1 MTTSEQEST
10 FSETSSDPP
19 LMCIPKAVAAQAA
32 GRPDAVAVAMG
43 SLSLTYHE
51 LDCQANRMARY
62 LRARGAGADVPI
74 GLCLPRSI
82 EMVIA
87 ALGIMKAGAAYVPM
101 DPSYPADR
109 LAFMLEDAGAH
120 LVVTDSAAQRL
131 PQTACEVLEMSA
143 PELSAGPDHMP
154 RIDILPTD
162 LAYLIYTSGSTGRPK
177 GVEITHANLASLVCW
192 HRDAFSVTAS
202 DRASH
207 VAGLGFDAAVWEL
220 WPYLA
225 AGASVHLAD
234 EIARNSPE
242 LLRDWLVSEQITVS
256 FVPTPLA
263 ERMLALEWP
272 AETSL
277 RFLLTGGDALHHY
290 PSADLPFQLINN
302 YGPTECTVVATSG
315 PVLPAVH
322 SDSMPPIGTAIA
334 RTHVYLLDE
343 RFEEAPEGVTGE
355 IFIGG
360 AGVARGYHNR
370 PDLTGERFIPNP
382 FGSGRLY
389 RTGDLAR
396 RLPTGEIAFVGRAD
410 DQIKIRGYRIEPQ
423 EIVHALNRH
432 PEIQDSLVVA
442 RASSTSDRDGEKRLV
457 AYLVT
462 ASNCTRSHTEVRDAL
477 RAHLPEYMLPSAFV
491 RVEAFPTTQN
501 GKIDVAQLPAPSPAN
516 TLADSAFELPATP
529 TEQRIGA
536 IIGSL
541 LGLKNIGRNENFF
554 LLGGHSLLAAQLIA
568 RLRDAF
574 GVQIP
579 LRTLFASPTI
589 QMLASCI
596 DPSSKTP
603 VPAREEI
610 HSCMATEACV
620 VTNP

>member
-10 FSETSSDPP
+10 FSEPVSDSP

-32 GRPDAVAVAMG
+32 RRPDAVAVAMG
-43 SLSLTYHE
+43 SRSLTYHE
-51 LDCQANRMARY
+51 LDCQANRMARL
-62 LRARGAGADVPI
+62 LRSRGAAADVAI

-87 ALGIMKAGAAYVPM
+87 ALGIMKAGAAYLPM
-101 DPSYPADR
+101 DPAYPADR
-109 LAFMLEDAGAH
+109 LAFMLADAQAPI
-120 LVVTDSAAQRL
+120 LVTDSSAQHFS
-131 PQTACEVLEMSA
+131 QTSSQVIEMSA
-143 PELSAGPDHMP
+143 PELSAGPDHLA

-177 GVEITHANLASLVCW
+177 GVEVTHANLASLAAW
-192 HRDAFSVTAS
+192 HRDAFSVTPA

-225 AGASVHLAD
+225 SGASVHLAD
-234 EIARNSPE
+234 QITRNSPE
-242 LLRDWLVSEQITVS
+242 LLRDWLIAARITVS

-263 ERMLALEWP
+263 ERMLALAWP
-272 AETSL
+272 DQIAL
-277 RFLLTGGDALHHY
+277 RFMLTGGDALHHY
-290 PSADLPFQLINN
+290 PRPGLPFQLINN

-315 PVLPAVH
+315 PLSSANQP
-322 SDSMPPIGTAIA
+322 DSMPPIGKPIA
-334 RTHVYLLDE
+334 QTQVHLLDD
-343 RFEEAPEGVTGE
+343 RLEEVPDGTAGE

-370 PDLTGERFIPNP
+370 PDLTRERFIPNP
-382 FGSGRLY
+382 FGAGRLY
-389 RTGDLAR
+389 RTGDLGR
-396 RLPTGEIAFVGRAD
+396 RLANGEIAFLGRAD
-410 DQIKIRGYRIEPQ
+410 DQIKIRGYRIEPK

-432 PEIQDSLVVA
+432 PGIRDSLVIA
-442 RASSTSDRDGEKRLV
+442 RPSSDAGEEKRLI

-462 ASNCTRSHTEVRDAL
+462 APDCDLTHAGVRESL
-477 RAHLPEYMLPSAFV
+477 RDRLPEYMLPSVFV
-491 RVEAFPTTQN
+491 RVEAFPMTHN
-501 GKIDVAQLPAPSPAN
+501 GKIDIARLPDPGPGN
-516 TLADSAFELPATP
+516 TLVDAGVELPATP
-529 TEQRIGA
+529 TEQRIAG
-536 IIGSL
+536 IVETL
-541 LGLKNIGRNENFF
+541 LGLENIGRDENFF

-568 RLRDAF
+568 RIREAF

-589 QMLASCI
+589 SMLAPYI
-596 DPSSKTP
+596 DGPAAPSP
-603 VPAREEI
+603 PEAAGA
-610 HSCMATEACV
+610 HSCA